1 MTAPVYLGVDG
12 GGTKTAFALIDATGS
27 VVGREVLGGSY
38 FVGDPR
44 GIAALHEVLAAGVE
58 RLLGP
63 IARTGLAAA
72 FLGLPGFGESP
83 GDVPLINAAVADV
96 LPGVDFWCDN
106 DMVSAWAGAFA
117 GGDGIAVIGRHR
129 SDGIRPLADRNGP
142 GRRLGEVFGDEG
154 SGYWIAVQG
163 LNAWSRMSDGRR
175 TPGPLLALLRDR
187 LELADDTDLIDLV
200 LNRWQ
205 GGRADIAALAPMIVA
220 AADAGDDASSAILDR
235 AGAELALLATTV
247 RRRLAASDAAEV
259 PVSYVGGVFR
269 SPAVLG
275 SFSAELRRIGGFD
288 LRPPELKPDVGAA
301 VHAAVLAGHPLS
313 RAAVTSLH
321 DNGR

>member
-117 GGDGIAVIGRHR
+117 GGDGIAVIGGTGAM
-129 SDGIRPLADRNGP
+129 SLRPLADRNGP
-142 GRRLGEVFGDEG
+142 GRRLGGGLRRRGLRVLDRRPGAERLVPDE
-154 SGYWIAVQG
+154 
-163 LNAWSRMSDGRR
+163 RR
-175 TPGPLLALLRDR
+175 TPDAGSVARTAPGSARVGRRYRSHRPGPQPLARRPRRHRRAGTDDR
-187 LELADDTDLIDLV
+187 
-200 LNRWQ
+200 
-205 GGRADIAALAPMIVA
+205 GGRRRRGRRQFSHPGSGGCRAGPAGHHGPTHGWLRPTRRRSRCPTSAGCSGRLPCWGPSPPSSVASAALTS
-220 AADAGDDASSAILDR
+220 DRRNSSR
-235 AGAELALLATTV
+235 T
-247 RRRLAASDAAEV
+247 
-259 PVSYVGGVFR
+259 
-269 SPAVLG
+269 
-275 SFSAELRRIGGFD
+275 
-288 LRPPELKPDVGAA
+288 
-301 VHAAVLAGHPLS
+301 
-313 RAAVTSLH
+313 
-321 DNGR
+321 